1 MNPATTPQV
10 HPMQIRFGLCL
21 AILFSGLQFG
31 LAEDGSSRRAV
42 MPSRHTALFKQY
54 CLDCHDSATKEGM
67 IDLETIP
74 FEISSNIA
82 TAERWAKV
90 LNAINSGEM
99 PPKDADPISDDDKK
113 TFLKDLSEQMVIAR
127 KILSDSGGV
136 ITLRRLN
143 RREYANTIEA
153 LLGVRP
159 DISNLPDDQ
168 ASAGFDTQGASLF
181 MSSDQVEQYLAA
193 ARRSLELALLPRKQL
208 KSKTVRVEPEDDYTA
223 RYAAAAEEM
232 RDKKRRAA
240 AFFAQKDKPASEFGF
255 LDAYEAKKQGRVEWL
270 PLMES
275 YLSRPETKTGATL
288 IMTIKQGGYTRIKLP
303 MIHEMQEGHYTVR
316 VRVGAYPDARERL
329 HYLEFT
335 TTGGTGI
342 TRLGWRKV
350 KASLSDPEIIE
361 FPYVHQPGTKRQVV
375 VHQRS
380 HQDRADKNQTTLDRQ
395 KNGLGTPPGLWV
407 DWAELIGP
415 EPDTRRSELL
425 SLTLFEMP
433 TGWSEKKYASEV
445 LGRFAE
451 RAFRGKEPDK
461 GYLAKL
467 IKRFD
472 ANRAKGLALTE
483 ALIDPMSI
491 ILASP
496 SFLYMVE
503 SSGNE
508 SSPLL
513 TGRELAV
520 RLSYFLW
527 SSPPD
532 EELLQLGESGELL
545 KDEILSAQTS
555 RLLSDPRGDA
565 FVRGFAYQWL
575 QMERLGMFQFDGV
588 QFPTFDNA
596 TRLNAAE
603 EVYQTF
609 RHILEEN
616 LPLQTLLKADFVVVN
631 DLMANFY
638 GISGVEGHNFRR
650 VPVDEKSK
658 RGGLLSTAAVLAM
671 GSDGQRTSPV
681 ERGAWVLRKL
691 LNDPPPPAP
700 PNVPMLSRL
709 DGQILAAR
717 DLARAHQEQPQC
729 ANCHQKIDP
738 IGYGLENFTAVGLWR
753 DNEVIDK
760 RGKFGSRVELGKF
773 AINPGG
779 QLPDGRKFES
789 YSELREAVAERGDDF
804 ARGFTESLITYG
816 LGRPFGF
823 TDEDLATE
831 IMKRARSKDHNVS
844 SFVHAL
850 IQSPAFRTK

>member
-1 MNPATTPQV
+1 
-10 HPMQIRFGLCL
+10 MQIRFGLCL
-21 AILFSGLQFG
+21 AILFSGSQFG

-42 MPSRHTALFKQY
+42 MPSRHTTLFKQY

-99 PPKDADPISDDDKK
+99 PPKDAEPISDDDKK
-113 TFLKDLSEQMVIAR
+113 AFLKDLSEQMVVAR

-159 DISNLPDDQ
+159 DVSNLPDDQ

-193 ARRSLELALLPRKQL
+193 ARKSLELALLPRKRL
-208 KSKTVRVEPEDDYTA
+208 DSKTIRIEPEKDYIE
-223 RYAAAAEEM
+223 RYSAAAEEM

-240 AFFAQKDKPASEFGF
+240 AFLAQKEKPASEFGF
-255 LDAYEAKKQGRVEWL
+255 LDAYQAKKQGRVEWL
-270 PLMES
+270 PLMEN

-303 MIHEMQEGHYTVR
+303 MLHEMQEGHYTVR

-350 KASLSDPEIIE
+350 KAPLSDPEIVE

-380 HQDRADKNQTTLDRQ
+380 HQDRADKNQATLDRQ

-425 SLTLFEMP
+425 ELALFEKP
-433 TGWSEKKYASEV
+433 AGWSQQNYAGEV
-445 LGRFAE
+445 LRRFAE
-451 RAFRGKEPDK
+451 RAFRGKAPNKD
-461 GYLAKL
+461 YLAKL
-467 IKRFD
+467 NTRFD
-472 ANRAKGLALTE
+472 ANRAKGLPLIG
-483 ALIDPMSI
+483 ALIDPLSI

-508 SSPLL
+508 TSPLL

-532 EELLQLGESGELL
+532 EKLLQLGQSGELRKNSVL
-545 KDEILSAQTS
+545 AEQTS
-555 RLLSDPRGDA
+555 RLLNDPRGEA
-565 FVRGFAYQWL
+565 FVRGFVYQWL

-596 TRLNAAE
+596 TRICAAE
-603 EVYQTF
+603 EVYHTF
-609 RHILEEN
+609 QHIVEKN
-616 LPLQTLLKADFVVVN
+616 LPLQTLLKSDFVVVN

-638 GISGVEGHNFRR
+638 GISGVEGHEFRK
-650 VPVDEKSK
+650 VHVGTTSK
-658 RGGLLSTAAVLAM
+658 RGGLLGTAAVLAM

-709 DGQILAAR
+709 DGKILTAR

-753 DNEVIDK
+753 DNEVVDK

-773 AINPGG
+773 TIDPSG
-779 QLPDGRKFES
+779 QLPDGQRFAD
-789 YSELREAVAERGDDF
+789 YFELRDAVAERGDEF
-804 ARGFTESLITYG
+804 ARGFTESLVTYG

-823 TDEDLATE
+823 TDEELARE
-831 IMKRARSKDHNVS
+831 IMSQARDEGFKVS